1 MYERNIVAV
10 SEFITFDKVNSLYN
24 HTTRLVMYI
33 KISRLCMIILAS
45 IFIGM
50 SIIFY
55 VQYVTNNLSPLL
67 PIICI
72 LCMLVL
78 IVFILVVQRASNKA
92 EQKKAAQE
100 KEK

>member
-1 MYERNIVAV
+1 
-10 SEFITFDKVNSLYN
+10 
-24 HTTRLVMYI
+24 MYI
-33 KISRLCMIILAS
+33 KISRLCMIIFAS

-55 VQYVTNNLSPLL
+55 VQYVTNNLSPIL

-78 IVFILVVQRASNKA
+78 ITFILVVQHTSNRA
-92 EQKKAAQE
+92 EQKKVALD
-100 KEK
+100 KEKLTKTINKKEE